1 MMPARHPPVREVEV
15 EVEVEVEIEMEELI
29 EQNMMSL
36 PNPPNPLATYTRQD
50 THTSPLQGPARRAR
64 MNNRDPRL
72 RDRQQE
78 ESAQTAT
85 TQTTLTWSFGG
96 WALGSLQPTVS
107 VGTQTT
113 AEGSDTEPKTCPK
126 KAPRLTAPGTGED
139 TAPGTTPA
147 KEAAPPT
154 LPSPEELQTW
164 SIRKLKLCLARAKEH
179 DFGLRSD
186 MALRLHY
193 YLVRNPEEFPIMRDM
208 TTTDP
213 QPLSQSLDLL
223 WQKKEDLIP
232 KLDEGNAKH
241 LEEEFENLRDAS
253 CKLQMASGKLRAATG
268 KIKDS
273 LKTLKEEE
281 TALRRRKEKMEDKEK
296 KTQRKKA
303 RRKALQQARLGL
315 VQRMDIQEGWENK
328 LVQQQKDLMTGRG
341 VAAGSKELWTSLPEM
356 VAGAR
361 QCTIEYEK
369 RWNEL
374 RKLPECRDPPTVLE
388 CGRCG
393 MIFLEEEGTLDTL
406 ETHRKSHV

>member
-1 MMPARHPPVREVEV
+1 
-15 EVEVEVEIEMEELI
+15 
-29 EQNMMSL
+29 
-36 PNPPNPLATYTRQD
+36 
-50 THTSPLQGPARRAR
+50 
-64 MNNRDPRL
+64 
-72 RDRQQE
+72 
-78 ESAQTAT
+78 
-85 TQTTLTWSFGG
+85 
-96 WALGSLQPTVS
+96 
-107 VGTQTT
+107 
-113 AEGSDTEPKTCPK
+113 
-126 KAPRLTAPGTGED
+126 
-139 TAPGTTPA
+139 
-147 KEAAPPT
+147 
-154 LPSPEELQTW
+154 
-164 SIRKLKLCLARAKEH
+164 
-179 DFGLRSD
+179 

-208 TTTDP
+208 TTNDP
-213 QPLSQSLDLL
+213 QPPSQSLDLL

-253 CKLQMASGKLRAATG
+253 CKLQMASGRLRAATG
-268 KIKDS
+268 KIKDT

-296 KTQRKKA
+296 KTQKKKA

-374 RKLPECRDPPTVLE
+374 RKLPECRDPPAVLE